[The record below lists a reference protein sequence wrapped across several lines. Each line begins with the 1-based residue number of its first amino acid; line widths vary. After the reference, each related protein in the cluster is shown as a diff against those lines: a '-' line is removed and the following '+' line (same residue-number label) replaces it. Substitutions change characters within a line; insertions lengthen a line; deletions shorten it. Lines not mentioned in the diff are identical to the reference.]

1 MANAMRVCLLS
12 LLLLAGNA
20 EPSITMPDYNP
31 DPAPPSVS
39 GMELSAV
46 ELASQLTLGVNIS
59 NSLEAPDGET
69 SWGNPLI
76 SREYVALIKASGFN
90 VIRLPVA
97 WHSHADPETARID
110 PTWLDRV
117 EEVVELCLEQ
127 DLFVIMNIHWDGGWL
142 ERNVTPEMS
151 DLVAA
156 RQRAYW
162 QQIAT
167 RFRDVDQRLMFASA
181 NEPAVETAE
190 EMKILYR
197 YHQVFIDA
205 VRSTG
210 GRNAWRNLIVQG
222 PTTDI
227 EKTNQFWRDMPADTV
242 PGRLMMEVHYYTP
255 YQFTIME
262 TDEEWGKVFYYWGKQ
277 FHSPDD
283 KERNA
288 TWGEEDEMD
297 RLFGLMNAQFIQ
309 KGVPVILGEFGA
321 RRRDELEG
329 ETLERHLSAR
339 AHYMRTVTA
348 LALKHGLVPVAW
360 DPDGK
365 RGLFDRRAAK
375 IFDTRTHQA
384 LLAGAADRTD

>member
-1 MANAMRVCLLS
+1 MRAGLLAV
-12 LLLLAGNA
+12 LLLVGNA
-20 EPSITMPDYNP
+20 EPSIAIPDYIPRPIPP
-31 DPAPPSVS
+31 DSR
-39 GMELSAV
+39 GMELSAM
-46 ELASQLTLGVNIS
+46 ELADQLTLGVNIS

-76 SREYVALIKASGFN
+76 SREYVELIKASGFN
-90 VIRLPVA
+90 LVRLPVA
-97 WHSHADPETARID
+97 WHSHADPETAQID
-110 PTWLDRV
+110 PAWLDRV

-127 DLFVIMNIHWDGGWL
+127 NLFVIMNIHWDGGWL
-142 ERNVTPEMS
+142 ERNVTPDKS
-151 DLVAA
+151 DEVAA

-181 NEPAVETAE
+181 NEPAVENAE
-190 EMKILYR
+190 DMNILYR
-197 YHQVFIDA
+197 YHQAFIDA

-210 GRNAWRNLIVQG
+210 GRNAWRNLVVQG

-242 PGRLMMEVHYYTP
+242 LGRLMMEVHYYTP

-262 TDEEWGKVFYYWGKQ
+262 TDEEWGKVFYYWGER

-283 KERNA
+283 TERNA

-297 RLFGLMNAQFIQ
+297 RLFGLMNEQFIQ
-309 KGVPVILGEFGA
+309 NDVPVILGEFGA
-321 RRRDELEG
+321 RRRDGLKG
-329 ETLERHLSAR
+329 EALERHLLSR

-348 LALKHGLVPVAW
+348 TALKHGLVPVAW

-375 IFDTRTHQA
+375 IFDTQTHQA
-384 LLAGAADRTD
+384 LLAGVADARD

>member
-1 MANAMRVCLLS
+1 MRACLLAV
-12 LLLLAGNA
+12 LLLAGNA
-20 EPSITMPDYNP
+20 EPGTAIPDYNP
-31 DPAPPSVS
+31 GPLPPDSRGMDLS
-39 GMELSAV
+39 AMELADRM
-46 ELASQLTLGVNIS
+46 TLGVNIS
-59 NSLEAPDGET
+59 NSLEAPGGET
-69 SWGNPLI
+69 SWGNPPV
-76 SREYVALIKASGFN
+76 SREYVKLIKASGFN
-90 VIRLPVA
+90 LVRLPVA

-110 PTWLDRV
+110 PAWLDRV

-127 DLFVIMNIHWDGGWL
+127 NLFVIMNIHWDGGWL
-142 ERNVTPEMS
+142 ERNVTPDMS
-151 DLVAA
+151 DQVAA

-181 NEPAVETAE
+181 NEPAVETTE
-190 EMKILYR
+190 DMDILYR

-210 GRNAWRNLIVQG
+210 GRNAWRNLVVQG

-227 EKTNQFWRDMPADTV
+227 EKTNKLWRHMPADTV
-242 PGRLMMEVHYYTP
+242 LGRLMMEVHYYTP

-262 TDEEWGKVFYYWGKQ
+262 TDEEWGKVFYYWGKR

-283 KERNA
+283 TERNA

-297 RLFGLMNAQFIQ
+297 RLFGLMNEQFIQ
-309 KGVPVILGEFGA
+309 NDVPVILGEFGA
-321 RRRDELEG
+321 RRRDTLEG
-329 ETLERHLSAR
+329 ETLERHLSSR

-348 LALKHGLVPVAW
+348 TALKHGLVPVAW

-375 IFDTRTHQA
+375 IFDIQTHQA
-384 LLAGAADRTD
+384 LLDGAKDGTD